1 MATKQNEL
9 TPFTF
14 KDTGKTV
21 KIKKVSPLLIMQ
33 LNKDFPEPEAPL
45 QEVDYGDG
53 DIKLEPNP
61 AHPDYEKSLNQY
73 RYDFEQKMREM
84 MIDRGVVLDLNADE
98 KAEIQELRDYW
109 QEKYQKELAGND
121 KYIYLS
127 YLCIGTDGDMDD
139 LVNAIS
145 RRSQPTNG
153 AVEAAKKSFPG

>member
-1 MATKQNEL
+1 MATKENAL

-33 LNKDFPEPEAPL
+33 LTKDFPEPEPPV

-53 DIKLEPNP
+53 EIKHEPNP
-61 AHPDYEKSLNQY
+61 AHPDYERALQKH
-73 RYDFEQKMREM
+73 RYEFEQRMREM
-84 MIDRGVVLDLNADE
+84 MIDRGVVLDLSEDE
-98 KAEIQELRDYW
+98 KNEIKELRDYW
-109 QEKYQKELAGND
+109 QTQYEKPLAGND

-127 YLCIGTDGDMDD
+127 FICIGTDGDMDD

-145 RRSQPTNG
+145 RRSHPSNG
-153 AVEAAKKSFPG
+153 AVEAARKSFQG